1 MFRDWFNLLKKLQ
14 DTHYSTE
21 NYICPECGERSI
33 DYTYVGDPDTHIG
46 YLPIWCNKCNKGIQI
61 SRVEIPMN
69 VKMIE
74 FDDTENLVKKVPN
87 FKHISP
93 ND

>member
-46 YLPIWCNKCNKGIQI
+46 YLPIWCNKCNKGII
-61 SRVEIPMN
+61 MSRVKIPDQA
-69 VKMIE
+69 KMITNDE
-74 FDDTENLVKKVPN
+74 MESGKKSIPN
-87 FKHISP
+87 FKIISS
-93 ND
+93 